1 MAELTITKDNFE
13 TDVLQSTRPVLV
25 DFWATWCGPCK
36 MTEPVIDELA
46 EEFKGKVTIGKVD
59 VDQQAE
65 LAQRF
70 NVLSV
75 PTFMMFKGGKPVG
88 SLTGAYPKPEFEK
101 LINAH
106 L

>member
-1 MAELTITKDNFE
+1 MAELTITKDNFAAE
-13 TDVLQSTRPVLV
+13 VERSDRPVLL

-36 MTEPVIDELA
+36 MTEPIIDELA
-46 EEFKGKVTIGKVD
+46 TEYKGRAKVGKVD
-59 VDQQAE
+59 VDQEPE

-75 PTFMMFKGGKPVG
+75 PTFMVFTGGKPVG
-88 SLTGAYPKPEFEK
+88 TLIGALPKPEFEK
-101 LINAH
+101 LIKAH

>member
-1 MAELTITKDNFE
+1 MAELIITKDNFAAE
-13 TDVLQSTRPVLV
+13 VEQSDQPVLI

-36 MTEPVIDELA
+36 MTEPIIDELA
-46 EEFKGKVTIGKVD
+46 TEYKGKAKVGKVD
-59 VDQQAE
+59 VDQEPE

-75 PTFMMFKGGKPVG
+75 PTFVVFKGGQPAGTLVG
-88 SLTGAYPKPEFEK
+88 AFPKPEFEK
-101 LINAH
+101 LIKAH